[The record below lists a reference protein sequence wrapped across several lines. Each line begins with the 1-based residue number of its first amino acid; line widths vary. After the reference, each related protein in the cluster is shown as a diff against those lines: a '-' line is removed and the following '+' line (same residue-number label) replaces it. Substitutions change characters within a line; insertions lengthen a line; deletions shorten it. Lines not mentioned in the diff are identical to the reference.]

1 MTIAGDLR
9 RDCTL
14 LLCISEQIFHHN
26 LLLPYLEAFANSI
39 QRSGRLV
46 ATNFLTLPSKR
57 ELPDYYRVI
66 KMPIALDTIEEKLKR
81 REFLNLTSLE
91 SYCKRMISNA
101 KEYNQ
106 KGSEIYDDAERIRK
120 ALSNFMTKNN
130 PAYKKPGY
138 VAFPT
143 PLPAEDPAEEEE
155 EVDAEGSDE
164 DAEGDVDM
172 ETPDPAPPV
181 KRQRGRP
188 SRNLAS
194 NSAANGQRKSATP
207 SSMTDSQYNS
217 VSFQGL
223 TFQQAQEKLVAD
235 MIEHKEDEE

>member
-1 MTIAGDLR
+1 MLSCPGIV
-9 RDCTL
+9 
-14 LLCISEQIFHHN
+14 
-26 LLLPYLEAFANSI
+26 ANSI
-39 QRSGRLV
+39 RRSGRLV

-81 REFLNLTSLE
+81 REFPTLTSLE

-143 PLPAEDPAEEEE
+143 PLPAEDSPEEVEEEE
-155 EVDAEGSDE
+155 DEDAEGSDE

-172 ETPDPAPPV
+172 ETPDPAPPS

-188 SRNLAS
+188 PRNPSS
-194 NSAANGQRKSATP
+194 NNALNGQRKSVTP
-207 SSMTDSQYNS
+207 SSMTDSQYGA
-217 VSFQGL
+217 VGFQGL

>member
-1 MTIAGDLR
+1 
-9 RDCTL
+9 
-14 LLCISEQIFHHN
+14 
-26 LLLPYLEAFANSI
+26 
-39 QRSGRLV
+39 
-46 ATNFLTLPSKR
+46 
-57 ELPDYYRVI
+57 
-66 KMPIALDTIEEKLKR
+66 MPIAIDTIEAKLKR
-81 REFLNLTSLE
+81 KEFPSLTSLE

-130 PAYKKPGY
+130 PAYKKSGY

-143 PLPAEDPAEEEE
+143 PLPAEEPAQEEEE
-155 EVDAEGSDE
+155 EEEDAEGSDE

-172 ETPDPAPPV
+172 ETPDPASAA

-188 SRNLAS
+188 PRNLSS
-194 NSAANGQRKSATP
+194 NGALNGQRKSATP
-207 SSMTDSQYNS
+207 SSMTDAQYSS

-223 TFQQAQEKLVAD
+223 TFQQAQEKLVAE

>member
-1 MTIAGDLR
+1 
-9 RDCTL
+9 
-14 LLCISEQIFHHN
+14 
-26 LLLPYLEAFANSI
+26 
-39 QRSGRLV
+39 
-46 ATNFLTLPSKR
+46 
-57 ELPDYYRVI
+57 
-66 KMPIALDTIEEKLKR
+66 MPIALDTIEEKLKR
-81 REFLNLTSLE
+81 REFPTLTSLE

-143 PLPAEDPAEEEE
+143 PLPPDGPPEEDEDE
-155 EVDAEGSDE
+155 DAEGSDE
-164 DAEGDVDM
+164 DAKGEVDM
-172 ETPDPAPPV
+172 ETFDPAPTT

-188 SRNLAS
+188 PKGQPSITTE
-194 NSAANGQRKSATP
+194 NGQRTSATP
-207 SSMTDSQYNS
+207 SSMTDSQYANIG
-217 VSFQGL
+217 FQGL

>member
-1 MTIAGDLR
+1 VQRLDTVIMHL
-9 RDCTL
+9 
-14 LLCISEQIFHHN
+14 EQILQRN
-26 LLLPYLEAFANSI
+26 LLLSYIASANCF
-39 QRSGRLV
+39 QHSGRLV
-46 ATNFLTLPSKR
+46 ATNFLTLPNKR

-81 REFLNLTSLE
+81 REFPNLTSLE

-143 PLPAEDPAEEEE
+143 PIPAEDLAEEEE
-155 EVDAEGSDE
+155 EEEDAAGSDE

-172 ETPDPAPPV
+172 ETPDPAPPS

-188 SRNLAS
+188 PRNLSS
-194 NSAANGQRKSATP
+194 NSAVNGQRKSATP
-207 SSMTDSQYNS
+207 SSMTDAQYS
-217 VSFQGL
+217 GVSFQGL

>member
-1 MTIAGDLR
+1 
-9 RDCTL
+9 
-14 LLCISEQIFHHN
+14 
-26 LLLPYLEAFANSI
+26 
-39 QRSGRLV
+39 LV
-46 ATNFLTLPSKR
+46 ATNFLTLPNKR

-81 REFLNLTSLE
+81 REFPNLTSLE

-143 PLPAEDPAEEEE
+143 PLPAEDPLEEEQEDAEE
-155 EVDAEGSDE
+155 DAEGSDE
-164 DAEGDVDM
+164 DAEGDVDND
-172 ETPDPAPPV
+172 TPDPAPV
-181 KRQRGRP
+181 SKRQRGRRP
-188 SRNLAS
+188 RKLSS
-194 NSAANGQRKSATP
+194 NSAVNGQPKSATP
-207 SSMTDSQYNS
+207 SSMTGAQYSS

-223 TFQQAQEKLVAD
+223 SFQQAQEKLVAD

>member
-1 MTIAGDLR
+1 MSQHILVP
-9 RDCTL
+9 
-14 LLCISEQIFHHN
+14 S
-26 LLLPYLEAFANSI
+26 YLESFANSI

-81 REFLNLTSLE
+81 REFTNLTNLE

-143 PLPAEDPAEEEE
+143 PLPAEDPPEDEEEGDE
-155 EVDAEGSDE
+155 DAEGSDE
-164 DAEGDVDM
+164 DAEGDVDI
-172 ETPDPAPPV
+172 ETPDPAPPS

-188 SRNLAS
+188 PRNLSSINAL
-194 NSAANGQRKSATP
+194 NGQRKSVTP
-207 SSMTDSQYNS
+207 SSMTDSQYGA
-217 VSFQGL
+217 VGFQGL

>member
-1 MTIAGDLR
+1 
-9 RDCTL
+9 
-14 LLCISEQIFHHN
+14 
-26 LLLPYLEAFANSI
+26 
-39 QRSGRLV
+39 
-46 ATNFLTLPSKR
+46 
-57 ELPDYYRVI
+57 
-66 KMPIALDTIEEKLKR
+66 MPIALDTIEEKLKR
-81 REFLNLTSLE
+81 REFPNLTSLE

-143 PLPAEDPAEEEE
+143 PLPTEEPAEEEDDEVGE
-155 EVDAEGSDE
+155 ESNE
-164 DAEGDVDM
+164 DVEEDVDK
-172 ETPDPAPPV
+172 ETPDPVHAN

-188 SRNLAS
+188 PRNVSS
-194 NSAANGQRKSATP
+194 NSATNGQRKSATP
-207 SSMTDSQYNS
+207 IPVADAQYSN
-217 VSFQGL
+217 VGYQGL

>member
-1 MTIAGDLR
+1 
-9 RDCTL
+9 
-14 LLCISEQIFHHN
+14 
-26 LLLPYLEAFANSI
+26 
-39 QRSGRLV
+39 
-46 ATNFLTLPSKR
+46 
-57 ELPDYYRVI
+57 
-66 KMPIALDTIEEKLKR
+66 MPIALDIIEEKLKR
-81 REFLNLTSLE
+81 REFPTLTSLE

-143 PLPAEDPAEEEE
+143 PLPADDKPEEDEGEN
-155 EVDAEGSDE
+155 AEGSDE
-164 DAEGDVDM
+164 DAEGEVDM
-172 ETPDPAPPV
+172 ETFEQAPPM

-188 SRNLAS
+188 PKNQPS
-194 NSAANGQRKSATP
+194 NSVVNGRRTSVTP
-207 SSMTDSQYNS
+207 SSITDSQYAS
-217 VSFQGL
+217 VGFQGL

-235 MIEHKEDEE
+235 MLEHKEDEE